1 MLEVLQESMAKPD
14 LWVLRVLMARPMAA
28 MPETE
33 ERAPMVL
40 MA

>member
-14 LWVLRVLMARPMAA
+14 LWVLRVLMVRPMAA
-28 MPETE
+28 MPVTAVRE
-33 ERAPMVL
+33 PMVL